1 MSREEE
7 RTRLEEIKTGK
18 DHHWKNLFLLIIIV
32 VVCDR
37 RKQLNATASER
48 RIRAEETV
56 KPCSNVFFLF
66 FLSKTFTPLSF
77 RQKMLVLTDSAS
89 LHIFTEVTDG

>member
-32 VVCDR
+32 VVVCDR
-37 RKQLNATASER
+37 RKQLNATAREKNKS
-48 RIRAEETV
+48 
-56 KPCSNVFFLF
+56 
-66 FLSKTFTPLSF
+66 
-77 RQKMLVLTDSAS
+77 
-89 LHIFTEVTDG
+89 